1 MIIEDLDILFKLSRP
16 LGILHPAHYD
26 LDDKVDDL
34 NPTHDGEAGEEAEGA
49 ADHWDLGHH
58 ICLGVLEETVN
69 TIGIGEGTDLGDEV
83 KGGAV
88 KIDVHNM

>member
-1 MIIEDLDILFKLSRP
+1 MLLIFSCQ
-16 LGILHPAHYD
+16 LGIVHPAQGN
-26 LDDKVDDL
+26 LDDEIDNL

-49 ADHWDLGHH
+49 ADHWDLGHQVG
-58 ICLGVLEETVN
+58 LGVLEESVK